1 MKMINIQISFI
12 SIIYVY
18 FFIYFDHRNLFCIQM
33 LYYVRSLIRK
43 CECGFVTFLCLNKPT
58 GQCKFCINVVKDT
71 EKSKEKSIPEV

>member
-1 MKMINIQISFI
+1 
-12 SIIYVY
+12 
-18 FFIYFDHRNLFCIQM
+18 M

-71 EKSKEKSIPEV
+71 EKIKEKIYSRDIDKYHVILRKQNRGHS